1 MWSMLFQLARSSLLG
16 VIMEEF
22 LQISF
27 AFASAEDT
35 QGFLGLEFVLN
46 VVFLVSDSILY
57 GRFKCRLHSCVLY
70 RLEFNL
76 SLDIMFLCRRQMTRF
91 LCLPGIVFLVS
102 FSWTGK
108 SFLGSL
114 LSLYKSFSSGFLQSK
129 ARFPLPYSGIVPH
142 QMAPVSGLFWLHS
155 SHFSF
160 EFILFLAF
168 YLTCYIW
175 HFFHVLEGGPHLD
188 FSHSSTIMVIFL
200 SPNILN
206 VFSVVHD
213 WLPFYQIP
221 GILFSL
227 ISY

>member
-1 MWSMLFQLARSSLLG
+1 MSCFEANNSPFICLLVDGFLMWSMLFQLARSSLLG

-57 GRFKCRLHSCVLY
+57 GRFKCRLHSCVSY

-168 YLTCYIW
+168 YLTCYI
-175 HFFHVLEGGPHLD
+175 
-188 FSHSSTIMVIFL
+188 
-200 SPNILN
+200 
-206 VFSVVHD
+206 
-213 WLPFYQIP
+213 
-221 GILFSL
+221 
-227 ISY
+227 